1 MAGMTRAPAPRHRV
15 DRSDLIGWV
24 ERVATFFAEHYG
36 LPPITGRILGWLMI
50 CDPPQQSPA
59 QIAEAIGASR
69 ASLTTNMRLL
79 IASGLVHRL
88 TRSGGRTTYFRI
100 DDDMWQKVIQ
110 RRIASMMSFGELTQD
125 AIDLLGPDNP
135 RAARVRAAH
144 DFFEWMAKLFAS
156 SPGPPSAKRYAHV
169 APSLRGRAQE

>member
-1 MAGMTRAPAPRHRV
+1 MARPPKAPLRV
-15 DRSDLIGWV
+15 EHKLLLGWV

-50 CDPPQQSPA
+50 CDPPEQSPA
-59 QIAEAIGASR
+59 QIAEAINASR

-88 TRSGGRTTYFRI
+88 TRSGGRTTYYRI

-110 RRIASMMSFGELTQD
+110 RRIASMMSFGEITQEG
-125 AIDLLGPDNP
+125 ISLLGADSP
-135 RAARVRAAH
+135 RAARIRAAH
-144 DFFEWMAKLFAS
+144 GFFEWMAGLLAS
-156 SPGPPSAKRYAHV
+156 SPGPPSAK
-169 APSLRGRAQE
+169 PRGR